1 MNDRPSYIA
10 SDGTRLRLHEWP
22 PEGDLRAGLLLI
34 HGVGEHGA
42 RYDAFARRL
51 AGRGI
56 HVFGFDHRGHGRS
69 GGPRVHV
76 DRWDRYLADARELAR
91 HVASS
96 VEDAPL
102 FVYGH
107 SMGALIC
114 LGLAIEAGYAAV
126 GSGHSTGTP
135 TVRGWIVSG
144 TGIQPTGIA
153 KPHLV
158 AIARLLSGVLPRMSL
173 DLGIAA
179 EALSHDP
186 EVVSAY
192 SADPLVQKRATV
204 RWGAE
209 ALDAIE
215 FIKQN
220 AGAISDPLL
229 VIHGEDDPLA
239 RAEGSRWLADA
250 VPGAALK
257 IYAGALHEPHNDP
270 KFADVGA
277 DIFDWIEAVDGRTD
291 T

>member
-1 MNDRPSYIA
+1 MNDGRSYIA
-10 SDGTRLRLHEWP
+10 SDGTRLRLHEWS
-22 PEGDLRAGLLLI
+22 PESESRAGLLLI

-42 RYDAFARRL
+42 RYDTFARGL

-69 GGPRVHV
+69 DGPRVHV
-76 DRWDRYLADARELAR
+76 DRWDRYLADARELTG
-91 HVASS
+91 HVSS
-96 VEDAPL
+96 RVPDVPL

-114 LGLAIEAGYAAV
+114 LGLAIAAGQQAV
-126 GSGHSTGTP
+126 ASPPTTETP
-135 TVRGWIVSG
+135 KVRGWIVSG

-158 AIARLLSGVLPRMSL
+158 AIARLLSGVLPRLSL
-173 DLGIAA
+173 DLGVAA
-179 EALSHDP
+179 ETLSHDP

-192 SADPLVQKRATV
+192 SADPLVQKRASV
-204 RWGAE
+204 RWGTE
-209 ALDAIE
+209 ALDAID
-215 FIKQN
+215 FIKQH
-220 AGAISDPLL
+220 AGAIADPLL

-239 RAEGSRWLADA
+239 RADGSRWLADVVA
-250 VPGAALK
+250 GATLI

-270 KFADVGA
+270 TVATVSADVA
-277 DIFDWIEAVDGRTD
+277 DWIEAHGERAD